1 MIIFI
6 SHIHEE
12 APLADLLQDV
22 LQSAISSCEAF
33 VSSRDL
39 GAGEQWLL
47 EVDKALQRSQ
57 VVLVLCSPDSIR
69 RPWVNFEAGRGWQP
83 DRRVIPVCHSG
94 MERDKLPHPLSIFQG
109 VQLYNPSD
117 LQNLVAK
124 IAGAT
129 VVAGVAERWPD
140 VERALRSLDYTAPA
154 KVPLP
159 QPQDATRSIL
169 VDHAHGQAK
178 WNTTQYSSLFE
189 LPEVGVREF
198 LPDVEE
204 TGEWNFQPVTDQ
216 DQLRAADMKTWR
228 GMILGTPWERQ
239 LSPKTIEQIVQWVWS
254 GGRLAL
260 LGFELGDLHHKANL
274 NDLAIKFG
282 LQFHA
287 DIVAP
292 RDWKSEQGKPYGHVV
307 KLGRSAL
314 REHPLTAGIES
325 LEWYNLQS
333 LSYVPGGN
341 SLVCIDD
348 NLLGTPKAESVIF
361 PDRQLRLLKDNFDF
375 FEGGA
380 DACVAAFAPDGLT
393 TPGAVVGIGT
403 WQLLQPNNGNLSID
417 SQRFM
422 MNLMR
427 WLTDS

>member
-12 APLADLLQDV
+12 APLADTLREV
-22 LQSAISSCEAF
+22 LESAIPTCETF

-39 GAGEQWLL
+39 GAGDQWLL

-57 VVLVLCSPDSIR
+57 VVLVLCSPESIR

-94 MERDKLPHPLSIFQG
+94 MECEKLPHPLSIFQG
-109 VQLYNPSD
+109 VQLYNESD
-117 LQNLVAK
+117 LQDLVANT
-124 IAGAT
+124 AGAAP
-129 VVAGVAERWPD
+129 VAGAELRWPKI
-140 VERALRSLDYTAPA
+140 ERILRSLDYTAPA

-159 QPQDATRSIL
+159 RPQNATRSIL
-169 VDHAHGQAK
+169 IDHAHGQTK
-178 WNTTQYSSLFE
+178 WNATQHSSLFE
-189 LPEVGVREF
+189 LPEIGVRKF
-198 LPDVEE
+198 LPDIEE
-204 TGEWNFQPVTDQ
+204 PGEWNFQPVTDQ
-216 DQLRAADMKTWR
+216 DQLRAADMKSWR

-239 LSPKTIEQIVQWVWS
+239 LSPKTIEQIVQWVWR

-292 RDWKSEQGKPYGHVV
+292 KNWNSAQGKPYGHVV
-307 KLGRSAL
+307 KLEHSAL
-314 REHPLTAGIES
+314 HEHALTAGVES

-333 LSYVPGGN
+333 LSFVPGGN
-341 SLVCIDD
+341 SLVCVDD
-348 NLLGTPKAESVIF
+348 NLLGTPQPGSVIF
-361 PDRQLRLLKDNFDF
+361 PDRQLRLLGDKFDF

-380 DACVAAFAPDGLT
+380 DACVAAFAPEGLT

-403 WQLLQPNNGNLSID
+403 WQLLRPNHGKLSIG

-422 MNLMR
+422 MNLMH